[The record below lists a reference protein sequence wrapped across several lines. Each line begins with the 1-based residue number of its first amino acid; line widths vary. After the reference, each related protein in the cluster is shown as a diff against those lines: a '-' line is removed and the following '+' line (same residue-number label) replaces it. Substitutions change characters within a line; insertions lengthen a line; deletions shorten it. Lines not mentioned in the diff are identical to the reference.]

1 MNIKRTNYFYALL
14 FAFCAAVV
22 FFAFKPMTQV
32 RAAESGNL
40 LVNGYGETGDLTG
53 WTDAAEEETGEGTF
67 SVVDVY
73 EWGGYT
79 LEPCEGDYFF
89 LFSIKSL
96 QTSKKLLIF
105 AAKIISYD
113 YKSSINTDKADCH
126 LNYPKGGKAILYGS
140 RARGDARKDSDWDI
154 LILLDKDTLDQ
165 SDYDNVSYPFV
176 LLGCDLGQEINPI
189 MYTTKEWE
197 SYRITPF
204 YENVTRDGIVL
215 V

>member
-1 MNIKRTNYFYALL
+1 MQQRLL
-14 FAFCAAVV
+14 V
-22 FFAFKPMTQV
+22 MTT
-32 RAAESGNL
+32 RAA
-40 LVNGYGETGDLTG
+40 LTR
-53 WTDAAEEETGEGTF
+53 
-67 SVVDVY
+67 
-73 EWGGYT
+73 
-79 LEPCEGDYFF
+79 
-89 LFSIKSL
+89 IK
-96 QTSKKLLIF
+96 QTATSTI
-105 AAKIISYD
+105 
-113 YKSSINTDKADCH
+113 
-126 LNYPKGGKAILYGS
+126 PKGGKAILYGS

>member
-1 MNIKRTNYFYALL
+1 MQQTYE
-14 FAFCAAVV
+14 V
-22 FFAFKPMTQV
+22 MTT
-32 RAAESGNL
+32 RAA
-40 LVNGYGETGDLTG
+40 LTR
-53 WTDAAEEETGEGTF
+53 
-67 SVVDVY
+67 
-73 EWGGYT
+73 
-79 LEPCEGDYFF
+79 
-89 LFSIKSL
+89 IK
-96 QTSKKLLIF
+96 QTATSTI
-105 AAKIISYD
+105 
-113 YKSSINTDKADCH
+113 
-126 LNYPKGGKAILYGS
+126 PKGGKAILYGS
-140 RARGDARKDSDWDI
+140 RARGDARTDSDWDI

>member
-1 MNIKRTNYFYALL
+1 MTTKGTLTRIK
-14 FAFCAAVV
+14 
-22 FFAFKPMTQV
+22 
-32 RAAESGNL
+32 
-40 LVNGYGETGDLTG
+40 
-53 WTDAAEEETGEGTF
+53 
-67 SVVDVY
+67 
-73 EWGGYT
+73 
-79 LEPCEGDYFF
+79 
-89 LFSIKSL
+89 
-96 QTSKKLLIF
+96 QT
-105 AAKIISYD
+105 AIST
-113 YKSSINTDKADCH
+113 I
-126 LNYPKGGKAILYGS
+126 PKGGRAILYGS
-140 RARGDARKDSDWDI
+140 RARGDAHKDSDWDI

>member
-1 MNIKRTNYFYALL
+1 
-14 FAFCAAVV
+14 
-22 FFAFKPMTQV
+22 MTT
-32 RAAESGNL
+32 RAA
-40 LVNGYGETGDLTG
+40 LTR
-53 WTDAAEEETGEGTF
+53 
-67 SVVDVY
+67 
-73 EWGGYT
+73 
-79 LEPCEGDYFF
+79 
-89 LFSIKSL
+89 IK
-96 QTSKKLLIF
+96 QTATSTI
-105 AAKIISYD
+105 
-113 YKSSINTDKADCH
+113 
-126 LNYPKGGKAILYGS
+126 PKGGKAILYGS
-140 RARGDARKDSDWDI
+140 RARGDARKNSDWDI

>member
-1 MNIKRTNYFYALL
+1 
-14 FAFCAAVV
+14 
-22 FFAFKPMTQV
+22 MTT
-32 RAAESGNL
+32 RAA
-40 LVNGYGETGDLTG
+40 LTR
-53 WTDAAEEETGEGTF
+53 
-67 SVVDVY
+67 
-73 EWGGYT
+73 
-79 LEPCEGDYFF
+79 
-89 LFSIKSL
+89 IK
-96 QTSKKLLIF
+96 QTATSTI
-105 AAKIISYD
+105 
-113 YKSSINTDKADCH
+113 
-126 LNYPKGGKAILYGS
+126 PKGGKAILYGS

-204 YENVTRDGIVL
+204 YENVTCDGIVL